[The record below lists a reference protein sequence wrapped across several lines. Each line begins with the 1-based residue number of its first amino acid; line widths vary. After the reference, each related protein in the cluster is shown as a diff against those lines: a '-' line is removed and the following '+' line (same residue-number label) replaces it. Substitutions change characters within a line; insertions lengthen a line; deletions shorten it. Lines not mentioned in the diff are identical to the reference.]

1 MILITGAT
9 GLVGSHL
16 LLRLLEQGHSVR
28 ALYRNE
34 SKREAVRELFAFYE
48 KESLFSRANWHLAD
62 LNDLPALEPAFEGVV
77 EVYHCAAFISFLPQD
92 EARLRKVNIE
102 GTANVVNLCIAFGV
116 RKLCYVS
123 SIAALGDLRE
133 GETINNET
141 SEWNPEVHHSD
152 YAISKYGAEMEVW
165 RGIQEGVQ
173 AVVVN
178 PGIIIGPL
186 VDRQSGTAALFS
198 NVQKGM
204 RFYTGGTTAVVDV
217 NDVVDAMRLLM
228 SSEVSGEKYILSGTT
243 YTYRQLATEVANALG
258 VAPPSKRAS
267 RRLLSFAWRMDAVLA
282 FLRIKRRALSRAS
295 AASLWDSTEI
305 SADKIKSEFGF
316 RFRSVSDA
324 IALAAR
330 YWLRG

>member
-16 LLRLLEQGHSVR
+16 LLRLLEEGHSVR

-34 SKREAVRELFAFYE
+34 SKREAVRHLFAFYE
-48 KESLFSRANWHLAD
+48 KESLFFLADWHLAD
-62 LNDLPALEPAFEGVV
+62 LNDMPSLEPAFEGVV

-102 GTANVVNLCIAFGV
+102 GTANIVNLCIAFGI
-116 RKLCYVS
+116 RKLCHVS

-133 GETINNET
+133 GETVNTEE

-165 RGIQEGVQ
+165 RGIQEGVD

-178 PGIIIGPL
+178 PGIIVGPL
-186 VDRQSGTAALFS
+186 IDHHSGTATLFY

-204 RFYTGGTTAVVDV
+204 RFYTEGTIAVVDV

-228 SSEVSGEKYILSGTT
+228 ASEVSGEKYILSGAT
-243 YTYRQLATEVANALG
+243 YTYRKLATEVANALG

-267 RRLLSFAWRMDAVLA
+267 KTVLSFVWRMDAVLA
-282 FLRIKRRALSRAS
+282 FLRIKRRAISRAS